1 MRKKIIKKSIMF
13 SIVLWWT
20 FTMVLWQQFWDA
32 NYVNTIWVPWAAE
45 VEGTAANS
53 ALISEI
59 IQNAVNWIL
68 WILALIA
75 LIILLYAWFLMLTA
89 AGDEERYNKW
99 FKILKYVVIGLIFI
113 WLARFIV
120 SMIFFLIGVFT
131 G

>member
-1 MRKKIIKKSIMF
+1 
-13 SIVLWWT
+13 
-20 FTMVLWQQFWDA
+20 
-32 NYVNTIWVPWAAE
+32 
-45 VEGTAANS
+45 
-53 ALISEI
+53 
-59 IQNAVNWIL
+59 
-68 WILALIA
+68 
-75 LIILLYAWFLMLTA
+75 MLTA